1 MTPNILAHKLED
13 VKINQIHRKI
23 DMYREKMSDFK
34 SNTKLKDMINTSFA
48 VPDYCIELTMEVE
61 GWEDKTIEE
70 VELAIEN
77 ILIVPPS
84 TYSQKVCLGWK
95 SMDTGSIRLTFIL
108 MESITENLL
117 KLCEEKGVISI
128 HLEEQFCMRRTV
140 LQQRSSLTK
149 YCCVLA

>member
-23 DMYREKMSDFK
+23 DMYRGKMSDFK

-84 TYSQKVCLGWK
+84 T
-95 SMDTGSIRLTFIL
+95 
-108 MESITENLL
+108 
-117 KLCEEKGVISI
+117 
-128 HLEEQFCMRRTV
+128 
-140 LQQRSSLTK
+140 
-149 YCCVLA
+149 